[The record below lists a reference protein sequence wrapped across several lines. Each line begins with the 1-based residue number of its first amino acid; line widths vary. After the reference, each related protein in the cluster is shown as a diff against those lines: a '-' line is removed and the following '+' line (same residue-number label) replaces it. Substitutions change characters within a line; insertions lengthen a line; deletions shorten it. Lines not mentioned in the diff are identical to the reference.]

1 MDRKPAILL
10 IVVLVLGVLL
20 IAAAGIVYVVS
31 RQSQK
36 PPEVKLPPSLDEVAE
51 QYPELAKILE
61 NSKLDSVYKEFL
73 MVYEDEGED
82 AALEMA
88 RERGVLV
95 TNEGKEYVRLTLV
108 LDTED
113 NAPLQGE
120 LEDIGIVVVSA
131 YRDQIEVAIPLDLVR
146 QELASDDPGAIFDRL
161 TEMNH
166 VIAVRLS
173 ERKVPDGSV
182 IEGEGV
188 GVIDAKAW
196 QDAGFTGAGL
206 RIGVLDLGFAGYED
220 LLSEELPNE
229 VAFEKFGWRFS
240 EDAPMEQ
247 QVHGTACAEI
257 IHEIAPDAEL
267 VLAMY
272 DGSQAAFGEAVEWLV
287 GQDVDIVSH
296 SAGGVVDP
304 RDGTGWMSKLVDE
317 TSAKGILWV
326 NAAGNEALAHHR
338 GTFTDANGD
347 GVHEFPSGDQALAAL
362 GGGQIQVVL
371 IWKDEWER
379 STQDYQLYV
388 LDSAGELLGRSE
400 WLQSGGDGEWPVEV
414 VQVYS
419 GGSPVFVV
427 IAVENADRA
436 VTFDIFIRGGIV
448 DYPSASYSVS
458 APADA
463 FTSLTVGAANWSDD
477 SLAEYSSQGPTADD
491 RLKPEISAPTGVSG
505 ASYGDLGMTFT
516 GTSASCP
523 HVAGAAALVWDAYPD
538 YTPQEVG
545 TFLLTSAVDLGPA
558 GPDTAYGYGR
568 LELPESPEVVV
579 SPEPT
584 EEPGPTAAPDSTAT
598 PVPTEGPT
606 AEPLPTTTPVTD
618 YVVPTQVPVPPPS
631 SSSGGAGG
639 LALVAGVG
647 IVVLLLGCGGVGL
660 LFVGLIG
667 LVFLTRRGRRR
678 ARLAPPPPPGP
689 YAPPP
694 PAPVFPPPQ
703 PGAAE
708 QPHEAAS
715 CPHCGAVVRPGARF
729 CAACGNSIIT
739 RPCPNCGAPV
749 REGVRFCGRC
759 GRPL

>member
-20 IAAAGIVYVVS
+20 LAAAGIVYIVS
-31 RQSQK
+31 QQSQK
-36 PPEVKLPPSLDEVAE
+36 PPEVELPPSLDEVAE

-73 MVYEDEGED
+73 MAYEEDGED
-82 AALEMA
+82 AALDMA

-113 NAPLQGE
+113 NAPLKTE
-120 LEDIGIVVVSA
+120 LEDIGIVVISA
-131 YRDQIEVAIPLDLVR
+131 YRDQVEVAIPLDMVR
-146 QELASDDPGAIFDRL
+146 QELASDDPGAIFDKL
-161 TEMNH
+161 TQMEH
-166 VIAVRLS
+166 VIAVRLP
-173 ERKVPDGSV
+173 ERTVHDGSA

-188 GVIDAKAW
+188 GVIDAEAW
-196 QDAGFTGAGL
+196 QDAGFTGVGV
-206 RIGVLDLGFAGYED
+206 RIGVLDLGFAGYEG
-220 LLSEELPNE
+220 LLGEELPDE
-229 VAFEKFGWRFS
+229 VVLEKFGWRFS
-240 EDAPMEQ
+240 EDAPMAQ

-257 IHEIAPDAEL
+257 VHEIAPDAEL

-272 DGSQAAFGEAVEWLV
+272 DGSSAAFGEAVDWLV
-287 GQDVDIVSH
+287 GQDVDIISH

-304 RDGTGWMSKLVDE
+304 RDGTGFMSKIVDE
-317 TSAKGILWV
+317 TSAKDILWV

-338 GTFTDANGD
+338 GTFTDASGD
-347 GVHEFPSGDQALAAL
+347 GLHEFPSGDQALAAL
-362 GGGQIQVVL
+362 GDGDIQVVL
-371 IWKDEWER
+371 LWQDEWER

-388 LDSAGELLGRSE
+388 FDAAGELLGRSE

-419 GGSPVFVV
+419 GGNPVFAV
-427 IAVENADRA
+427 IVAENADRA

-448 DYPSASYSVS
+448 DSPSASYSVS
-458 APADA
+458 SPADA
-463 FTSLTVGAANWSDD
+463 FTSLTVGATEWSDD
-477 SLAEYSSQGPTADD
+477 SLAEYSSQGPTTDD
-491 RLKPEISAPTGVSG
+491 RLKPEIAAPTNVSG
-505 ASYGDLGMTFT
+505 ASYGDLEMTFT

-523 HVAGAAALVWDAYPD
+523 HVAGAAALVWHAYPE
-538 YTPQEVG
+538 YTSQEVG
-545 TFLLTSAVDLGPA
+545 AFLLTSAVDLGPA

-568 LELPESPEVVV
+568 LELPASPDVVA

-584 EEPGPTAAPDSTAT
+584 EETGPTAAPDSTET

-606 AEPLPTTTPVTD
+606 AEPPPTVTPVSD

-631 SSSGGAGG
+631 TSGGAGG

-667 LVFLTRRGRRR
+667 LIFLSRRQRR
-678 ARLAPPPPPGP
+678 ARPMPPPLPGPYVPPPPPVP
-689 YAPPP
+689 PAPPP
-694 PAPVFPPPQ
+694 
-703 PGAAE
+703 GAAP
-708 QPHEAAS
+708 QAQTAQ

-729 CAACGNSIIT
+729 CAACGNSLMPA
-739 RPCPNCGAPV
+739 RPCPHCGAPV
-749 REGVRFCGRC
+749 KEGVRFCGRC
-759 GRPL
+759 GRPLP

>member
-1 MDRKPAILL
+1 MDRKPTILL
-10 IVVLVLGVLL
+10 IVVLVLGGLL

-31 RQSQK
+31 QQSQK
-36 PPEVKLPPSLDEVAE
+36 PPQVELPPSLDEVAE
-51 QYPELAKILE
+51 QYPELADILD

-73 MVYEDEGED
+73 MAYEEDGED
-82 AALEMA
+82 GALEMA
-88 RERGVLV
+88 RERGFLV
-95 TNEGKEYVRLTLV
+95 TNEGKEYVRLTLI

-120 LEDIGIVVVSA
+120 LEDIGIVVVGA
-131 YRDQIEVAIPLDLVR
+131 YRDQIEVAIPLDMVR
-146 QELASDDPGAIFDRL
+146 QELASDDPGAIFDQL
-161 TEMNH
+161 TQMSR
-166 VIAVRLS
+166 VVAVRLP
-173 ERKVPDGSV
+173 ERVVPDEGI

-196 QDAGFTGAGL
+196 QDAGITGAGL
-206 RIGVLDLGFAGYED
+206 RIGILDLGFAGYEE
-220 LLSEELPNE
+220 LLGEELPNE
-229 VAFEKFGWRFS
+229 VIFEKFGWQFS

-247 QVHGTACAEI
+247 QVHGAACAEI
-257 IHEIAPDAEL
+257 VHEIAPDAEL

-272 DGSQAAFGEAVEWLV
+272 DGSPAAFGEAVEWLV
-287 GQDVDIVSH
+287 EQDVDIISH

-304 RDGTGWMSKLVDE
+304 RDGTGFMSKLVDE

-347 GVHEFPSGDQALAAL
+347 GLHEFPSGDQALAAL
-362 GGGQIQVVL
+362 GSGQIQVVL
-371 IWKDEWER
+371 VWQDEWER

-388 LDSAGELLGRSE
+388 FDAAGELVGRSE

-419 GGSPVFVV
+419 GGDPVFAV

-448 DYPSASYSVS
+448 DYPAASYSVS
-458 APADA
+458 APGDA

-477 SLAEYSSQGPTADD
+477 SLAEYSSQGPTTDD
-491 RLKPEISAPTGVSG
+491 RLKPEISAPTNVSD
-505 ASYGDLGMTFT
+505 ASYGNLGMTFT

-523 HVAGAAALVWDAYPD
+523 HVAGAAALVWSAYPD

-545 TFLLTSAVDLGPA
+545 AFLLNSAVDLGPA

-568 LELPESPEVVV
+568 LDLPGLPEVIV

-584 EEPGPTAAPDSTAT
+584 EEPGPTAAPDSTST
-598 PVPTEGPT
+598 PVPTEAPT
-606 AEPLPTTTPVTD
+606 AEPQPTATPVTD
-618 YVVPTQVPVPPPS
+618 YVVPTQVPVVPP

-647 IVVLLLGCGGVGL
+647 IIVLLLGCGGAGL

-667 LVFLTRRGRRR
+667 LIFMTRRRRR
-678 ARLAPPPPPGP
+678 VRPVPPPPPGP
-689 YAPPP
+689 YVPPP
-694 PAPVFPPPQ
+694 PSPVPPPPQ
-703 PGAAE
+703 PGAAP
-708 QPHEAAS
+708 QS
-715 CPHCGAVVRPGARF
+715 QVTQCPHCGAVVRPGARF
-729 CAACGNSIIT
+729 CAACGNSLMPA
-739 RPCPNCGAPV
+739 RPCPHCGAPV
-749 REGVRFCGRC
+749 KEGVRFCGRC
-759 GRPL
+759 GRPLQ

>member
-1 MDRKPAILL
+1 MDRKPTILL

-20 IAAAGIVYVVS
+20 IAAAGIVYAVS
-31 RQSQK
+31 QQGQK
-36 PPEVKLPPSLDEVAE
+36 PPKVELPPSLDEVAE
-51 QYPELAKILE
+51 QYPELANILE

-73 MVYEDEGED
+73 MVYEEDGED
-82 AALEMA
+82 AALDMA

-95 TNEGKEYVRLTLV
+95 TNEGKEYVRLTLI

-113 NAPLQGE
+113 NDPLRQE
-120 LEDIGIVVVSA
+120 LGDIGIVVISA
-131 YRDQIEVAIPLDLVR
+131 YRDQIEVAIPLDMVR
-146 QELASDDPGAIFDRL
+146 QELASDNPGAIFDQL
-161 TEMNH
+161 TQMSH
-166 VIAVRLS
+166 VIAVRLP
-173 ERKVPDGSV
+173 ERVAPDGSV

-206 RIGVLDLGFAGYED
+206 RIGVLDLGFAGYEG
-220 LLSEELPNE
+220 LLGEELPNE
-229 VAFEKFGWRFS
+229 VTFEKFGWQFS

-257 IHEIAPDAEL
+257 VHEIAPDAEL

-272 DGSQAAFGEAVEWLV
+272 DGSPAAFGEAVEWLV
-287 GQDVDIVSH
+287 GQDVDIISH

-304 RDGTGWMSKLVDE
+304 RDGTGFMSKLVDE

-338 GTFTDANGD
+338 GTFTDANSD
-347 GVHEFPSGDQALAAL
+347 GLHEFPSGDQALAAL
-362 GGGQIQVVL
+362 GGGDIQVVL
-371 IWKDEWER
+371 LWQDEWER

-388 LDSAGELLGRSE
+388 LDAAGELVGRSE
-400 WLQSGGDGEWPVEV
+400 WLQSGGEGEWPVEV

-419 GGSPVFVV
+419 GGSPVFAV

-463 FTSLTVGAANWSDD
+463 FTSLTVGAAEWSDD
-477 SLAEYSSQGPTADD
+477 RLAEYSSQGPTTDD
-491 RLKPEISAPTGVSG
+491 RLKPEISAPTNVSD

-523 HVAGAAALVWDAYPD
+523 HVAGAAALVWSAYPD

-545 TFLLTSAVDLGPA
+545 AFLLTSAVDLGPA

-584 EEPGPTAAPDSTAT
+584 EEPGPTAAPDSTST

-606 AEPLPTTTPVTD
+606 AEPQPTATPVTD
-618 YVVPTQVPVPPPS
+618 YVVPTQVPVPPPP
-631 SSSGGAGG
+631 SSGGAGG

-647 IVVLLLGCGGVGL
+647 IIVLLLGCGGVGL

-667 LVFLTRRGRRR
+667 LIFLTRRRRR
-678 ARLAPPPPPGP
+678 ARPMPPPPPGP
-689 YAPPP
+689 YMPPP
-694 PAPVFPPPQ
+694 SAPVPP
-703 PGAAE
+703 PGAAP
-708 QPHEAAS
+708 QS
-715 CPHCGAVVRPGARF
+715 QVVQCPHCGAMVRPGARF
-729 CAACGNSIIT
+729 CAACGNSLLPD
-739 RPCPNCGAPV
+739 RACPHCGAPV
-749 REGVRFCGRC
+749 KEGVRFCGRC
-759 GRPL
+759 GRPLQ

>member
-1 MDRKPAILL
+1 MDRKPTILL
-10 IVVLVLGVLL
+10 IAVLVLGVVL
-20 IAAAGIVYVVS
+20 IAAAGIVYVIS
-31 RQSQK
+31 QQSQK
-36 PPEVKLPPSLDEVAE
+36 PPGVDLPPSLNEVAE
-51 QYPELAKILE
+51 QYPELANILE

-73 MVYEDEGED
+73 MVYEEDGED

-95 TNEGKEYVRLTLV
+95 TNEGQEYVRLTLV

-113 NAPLQGE
+113 NDPLKGE
-120 LEDIGIVVVSA
+120 LQNIGIIVISA
-131 YRDQIEVAIPLDLVR
+131 YRDQMEVAIPLDLVR
-146 QELASDDPGAIFDRL
+146 QELASDDPGAIFDQL

-166 VIAVRLS
+166 VIAVRLP
-173 ERKVPDGSV
+173 ERMVPDGSV

-188 GVIDAKAW
+188 DVIDAEAW
-196 QDAGFTGAGL
+196 QGAGFTGAGL
-206 RIGVLDLGFAGYED
+206 RVGVLDLGFAGYED
-220 LLSEELPNE
+220 LLGEELPDD
-229 VAFEKFGWRFS
+229 VTFEKFGWRFS

-257 IHEIAPDAEL
+257 VHEIAPDAEL

-272 DGSQAAFGEAVEWLV
+272 DGSPAAFGEAVEWLV
-287 GQDVDIVSH
+287 GQDVDVVSH
-296 SAGGVVDP
+296 SAGGVADP
-304 RDGTGWMSKLVDE
+304 RDGTGFMSKLVDE
-317 TSAKGILWV
+317 TSTRGILWV
-326 NAAGNEALAHHR
+326 NAAGNEALGHHR

-347 GVHEFPSGDQALAAL
+347 GVHEFPSGDQVLAAL
-362 GGGQIQVVL
+362 GTGQIQVVL
-371 IWKDEWER
+371 VWQDEWER

-388 LDSAGELLGRSE
+388 YDSAGELVGRSE
-400 WLQSGGDGEWPVEV
+400 WLQSGGEGEWPVEV

-419 GGSPVFVV
+419 GGDPVFAA
-427 IAVENADRA
+427 IAVEDADRA
-436 VTFDIFIRGGIV
+436 VTFDVFIRGGIV
-448 DYPSASYSVS
+448 DNPSASYSVS

-477 SLAEYSSQGPTADD
+477 SLAEYSSQGPTADE

-523 HVAGAAALVWDAYPD
+523 HVAGAAALVLSAYPD

-545 TFLLTSAVDLGPA
+545 TFLLDSAVDLGPT

-568 LELPESPEVVV
+568 LELPKSPDVVIA
-579 SPEPT
+579 PEPT

-598 PVPTEGPT
+598 PPPTAGPT
-606 AEPLPTTTPVTD
+606 AEPLPTATPVTD

-647 IVVLLLGCGGVGL
+647 IIVLLLGCGGVGL

-667 LVFLTRRGRRR
+667 LIFMASRRRR
-678 ARLAPPPPPGP
+678 ARPVPPPPPGP

-694 PAPVFPPPQ
+694 Q
-703 PGAAE
+703 PGAAP
-708 QPHEAAS
+708 QAQAAQCPHCGAVARPGARFCPACGNSLLPARS
-715 CPHCGAVVRPGARF
+715 CPHCGA
-729 CAACGNSIIT
+729 
-739 RPCPNCGAPV
+739 PV
-749 REGVRFCGRC
+749 KEGVRFCGRC
-759 GRPL
+759 GRPLQ

>member
-1 MDRKPAILL
+1 MDRKPKILL

-20 IAAAGIVYVVS
+20 VAAAGIVYVVS

-36 PPEVKLPPSLDEVAE
+36 PPKVELPPSLDEVAE

-73 MVYEDEGED
+73 VTYEDEGED
-82 AALEMA
+82 AALDMA

-95 TNEGKEYVRLTLV
+95 TNEGKEYVRLTLI

-113 NAPLQGE
+113 NDPLQQE
-120 LEDIGIVVVSA
+120 LEDIGVVVVSA
-131 YRDQIEVAIPLDLVR
+131 YRDQVEVAIPMELVR
-146 QELASDDPGAIFDRL
+146 QELASDDPGAVFDKL

-166 VIAVRLS
+166 VVAVRLP
-173 ERKVPDGSV
+173 ERTVHDGSV

-188 GVIDAKAW
+188 GVIDAEAW
-196 QDAGFTGAGL
+196 QGAGFTGAGL
-206 RIGVLDLGFAGYED
+206 RIGVLDLGFAGYES
-220 LLSEELPNE
+220 LLGEELPDN
-229 VAFEKFGWRFS
+229 VVFEKFGWRFS
-240 EDAPMEQ
+240 EDTPMEQ
-247 QVHGTACAEI
+247 QVHGAACAEI

-267 VLAMY
+267 IFAMY

-287 GQDVDIVSH
+287 EQNVDIISH

-347 GVHEFPSGDQALAAL
+347 GLHEFPSGDQALAAV
-362 GGGQIQVVL
+362 GGGDIQVVL
-371 IWKDEWER
+371 LWQDEWER

-388 LDSAGELLGRSE
+388 FDAAGDLVGRSE

-419 GGSPVFVV
+419 GGNPVFAV
-427 IAVENADRA
+427 IKAENADRA

-458 APADA
+458 APGDA

-477 SLAEYSSQGPTADD
+477 SLAEYSSQGPTTDD
-491 RLKPEISAPTGVSG
+491 RLKPEISAPTGVSD
-505 ASYGDLGMTFT
+505 ASYGNLGMTFT

-523 HVAGAAALVWDAYPD
+523 HVAGAAALVWSAYPD

-545 TFLLTSAVDLGPA
+545 AFLLNSAVDLGPA

-568 LELPESPEVVV
+568 LELPASPEVVV

-584 EEPGPTAAPDSTAT
+584 KEPGPTAAPDSTAT
-598 PVPTEGPT
+598 PVPTSAPT
-606 AEPLPTTTPVTD
+606 STPVTD
-618 YVVPTQVPVPPPS
+618 YVVPTQVPVPPPPPT
-631 SSSGGAGG
+631 GG

-647 IVVLLLGCGGVGL
+647 IIVLLLGCGGVGL

-667 LVFLTRRGRRR
+667 LIFLTRRGRR
-678 ARLAPPPPPGP
+678 ARPMPPPPPGP

-694 PAPVFPPPQ
+694 PFPTPSPPQ
-703 PGAAE
+703 PGAAP
-708 QPHEAAS
+708 QSQVAQ
-715 CPHCGAVVRPGARF
+715 CPHCGAAVRPSARF
-729 CAACGNSIIT
+729 CAACGNSILV

-759 GRPL
+759 GRPLQ